1 MGVLCCLLGAFA
13 EGQSAPTEP
22 TATLNIHVRVVL
34 LDVTVTDSHGN
45 PVQGLKEGE
54 FQVFDD
60 GHPEELNAFKEHAV
74 NSSAAVESTAGP
86 AGVFTNSGMLH
97 PPPVANVI
105 LIDTT
110 TIDLTDQM
118 YLYQQLMQFVQKLP
132 AATPVAIYSRAGQ
145 MTLLLQGFTSDHAL
159 LKKAVRR
166 AIPHVQQPEAQFAT
180 DVETLE
186 QIADTL
192 IQVPGRKNILWFNG
206 GSKLFLQTDPNAAG
220 STVTSSPLAA
230 AATEG
235 AMAGAVGQPDLQY
248 LYDLLEKERIAL
260 YPIDAR
266 GAVSDPS
273 QGYMAQQEQM
283 DQDAEAT
290 GGQARYDTNA
300 LAQAAAHIVSTD
312 GDYYTLAYSPDDLR
326 DNGKWRHIQVKL
338 RDPGYRLSY
347 RTGYFDQQWNH
358 QPPGAQTGSLMAE
371 DEAAPDINSEP
382 IPLLAKIVEV
392 SPAAVASAVHAGE
405 MHAPQRGELSYVI
418 DYEVPVSALAPQSV
432 SQNDLGTFIVGA
444 GAFAFDRNGDLIK
457 REAQEVT
464 LTADESEIRTK
475 PNGRL
480 SFTEPISLPK
490 GQDYLYVVV
499 WDATSG
505 RMGTMNV
512 SLDAKRSA
520 RE

>member
-1 MGVLCCLLGAFA
+1 MGMLCFLLGASA
-13 EGQSAPTEP
+13 EGQSAT
-22 TATLNIHVRVVL
+22 TQSAVTLNVNVRVVL
-34 LDVTVTDSHGN
+34 IDVTVTDSHGN
-45 PVQGLKEGE
+45 PVQGLKEGD

-60 GHPEELNAFKEHAV
+60 GRPEKLNAFKEHTSHSGTLFESAV
-74 NSSAAVESTAGP
+74 GP
-86 AGVFTNSGMLH
+86 AGVFTNGGMLH

-118 YLYQQLMQFVQKLP
+118 YLYQQLMQFVRKLR
-132 AATPVAIYSRAGQ
+132 AGTPVAIYSRAGQ

-159 LKKAVRR
+159 LRKAIQR

-180 DVETLE
+180 DAETLE

-192 IQVPGRKNILWFNG
+192 IQVPGRKNILWFTG
-206 GSKLFLQTDPNAAG
+206 GSKLFLQADPNASA
-220 STVTSSPLAA
+220 SVVSASPLAA

-235 AMAGAVGQPDLQY
+235 AMAGAVGQPDLHY

-266 GAVSDPS
+266 GQVSNPS
-273 QGYMAQQEQM
+273 QGYAAQQEQM

-290 GGQARYDTNA
+290 GGQARYGTNE
-300 LAQAAAHIVSTD
+300 LAQAAAQIVSTD
-312 GDYYTLAYSPDDLR
+312 GDYYTLAYSPDDLH
-326 DNGKWRHIQVKL
+326 DSGKWRHIQVKL
-338 RDPGYRLSY
+338 RESGYRLSY
-347 RTGYFDQQWNH
+347 RRGYFDEQWNH
-358 QPPGAQTGSLMAE
+358 QPPGAATRSLVAE
-371 DEAAPDINSEP
+371 NEAAPDTSSEP
-382 IPLLAKIVEV
+382 IPLLAKIMEI
-392 SPAAVASAVHAGE
+392 SPVAEAAAAHAGQI
-405 MHAPQRGELSYVI
+405 HAPKRWELSYVI
-418 DYEVPVSALAPQSV
+418 DYQVPASALTPQSV
-432 SQNDLGTFIVGA
+432 SRNDVGTFIVGA

-464 LTADESEIRTK
+464 LTADESEIRSK
-475 PNGRL
+475 PNGKL
-480 SFTEPISLPK
+480 SFAEPISLPK

-505 RMGTMNV
+505 RMGTMNL